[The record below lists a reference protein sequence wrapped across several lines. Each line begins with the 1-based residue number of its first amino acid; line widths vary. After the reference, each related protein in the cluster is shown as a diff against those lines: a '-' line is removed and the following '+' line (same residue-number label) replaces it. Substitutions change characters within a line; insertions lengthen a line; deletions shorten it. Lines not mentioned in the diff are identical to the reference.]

1 MKTRIINT
9 IMALAGF
16 LTLNVACQTEDL
28 LIPGSDM
35 APEGYMNLRFN
46 VEVPDMSRVS
56 TKAVDPDG
64 GGVQQISVF
73 CFDRNDLFIT
83 VTTAKVIAD
92 SGNPSLSGTFE
103 TSVPEHTVTLQLVG
117 NQNLT
122 YFKEENYR
130 GMSEVDVMTAI
141 EASAGR
147 MIYWSRKTVEEIS
160 SYNSTSNPI
169 IYRK

>member
-83 VTTAKVIAD
+83 VTAA
-92 SGNPSLSGTFE
+92 
-103 TSVPEHTVTLQLVG
+103 
-117 NQNLT
+117 
-122 YFKEENYR
+122 
-130 GMSEVDVMTAI
+130 
-141 EASAGR
+141 
-147 MIYWSRKTVEEIS
+147 
-160 SYNSTSNPI
+160 
-169 IYRK
+169 